1 MNYEE
6 IVCDANNLY
15 RAYKVSVK
23 SSKWKESTQKFMMNF
38 LRYIFEIQDDLIN
51 RTLQNGPTQEFE
63 LHERGRIRPITS
75 IQIRDRIVRHSLCD
89 EVLLPEVRKHII
101 YDNCASIKGR
111 GISQQRKRFEIHLH
125 KYYQLYGNDGYI
137 LFGDF
142 SKFYDNIIHEIA
154 KRELLK
160 LFNDDEFIDWL
171 LTLIFK
177 GFQIDVSYIISTVA
191 GEYTV
196 PQGYHDGSG
205 KVSIDATEQAKLIA
219 TNIREGVT
227 ILGVEGAMSGSE
239 DMKPQS
245 KEVTPSKEAQTIMPD
260 EEYNCL
266 SQVTV
271 KAIPY
276 VETDNSAGGKTVT
289 IG

>member
-1 MNYEE
+1 M
-6 IVCDANNLY
+6 
-15 RAYKVSVK
+15 KVSWRTKHYGKSECKQSHLRGGDVLIDLTGDSVSADKILKGITAHDKSGAKITGTCTFDSDTSEDTAAVAEILVGKTAHARGSKLTGTMKNNGAVK
-23 SSKWKESTQKFMMNF
+23 
-38 LRYIFEIQDDLIN
+38 
-51 RTLQNGPTQEFE
+51 G
-63 LHERGRIRPITS
+63 
-75 IQIRDRIVRHSLCD
+75 V
-89 EVLLPEVRKHII
+89 
-101 YDNCASIKGR
+101 
-111 GISQQRKRFEIHLH
+111 
-125 KYYQLYGNDGYI
+125 
-137 LFGDF
+137 
-142 SKFYDNIIHEIA
+142 
-154 KRELLK
+154 
-160 LFNDDEFIDWL
+160 
-171 LTLIFK
+171 
-177 GFQIDVSYIISTVA
+177 ISTVA

-205 KVSIDATEQAKLIA
+205 KVSIDATERAKLIA